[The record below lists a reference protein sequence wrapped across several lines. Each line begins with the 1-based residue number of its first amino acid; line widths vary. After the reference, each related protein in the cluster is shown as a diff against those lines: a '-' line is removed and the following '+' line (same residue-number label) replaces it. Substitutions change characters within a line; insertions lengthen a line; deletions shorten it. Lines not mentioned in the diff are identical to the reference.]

1 MDYISDDMNVDHSLV
16 EFDNSAANDNGS
28 RKERTLFS
36 KEQLESL
43 EAQFVQNQY
52 LTRLRRYEI
61 AVQLNLTERQ
71 VSLR

>member
-1 MDYISDDMNVDHSLV
+1 MELMPNEEMPYNEENMNFSSSIS
-16 EFDNSAANDNGS
+16 G

-36 KEQLESL
+36 KEQLQEL
-43 EAQFVQNQY
+43 ELQFTSHHY

-71 VSLR
+71 VFRH